1 MTEGAVS
8 DSPPEPDRADGLVEE
23 AQDARRKLGRV
34 HDPVFPVEIE
44 PAHRVEIEPAH
55 REILEQNVE
64 RFRRMEYS
72 RGEIVSRLMREFWIQ
87 PEEMPPEGHRIHW
100 KEFAALHV
108 RAVWPIMVR
117 EGIVDQSEMHI
128 LVSNGGCLD
137 EEPAGVDVA
146 LIGRDRDDDVIVEF
160 LPMEGVDPEEAEGHR
175 RYTAM
180 LIASR
185 AERGPH
191 PSRGLDRDCGS
202 TSNAYGPLRFNL
214 RLGIRPLQHWPRAD
228 RRTAGLV
235 TKQPLCVEGIGALG
249 RFKVYNKVDYVGIEL
264 ARDEVTIKGW
274 IVWLDED
281 SVAVVLRRPF
291 RGGCVCRT
299 ISKPDENGHLVNE
312 EGHLN
317 GYGLQ
322 VVVELLNQM
331 YEAAVAMDDR
341 ARDIKSAI
349 LTARLSMLSGRAP
362 IATSVDAQLR
372 AIWKAVPEPPFD
384 FDIAFFKSGLHAW
397 GKENPDYFEDGVW
410 WVD

>member
-1 MTEGAVS
+1 MRLA
-8 DSPPEPDRADGLVEE
+8 
-23 AQDARRKLGRV
+23 
-34 HDPVFPVEIE
+34 HDCLI
-44 PAHRVEIEPAH
+44 R
-55 REILEQNVE
+55 
-64 RFRRMEYS
+64 
-72 RGEIVSRLMREFWIQ
+72 
-87 PEEMPPEGHRIHW
+87 PEEMPWPEVHSIECKG
-100 KEFAALHV
+100 FAAVQV
-108 RAVWPIMVR
+108 RAAWPMVR

-128 LVSNGGCLD
+128 LVTNGGCLD
-137 EEPAGVDVA
+137 EEPEGVDVA
-146 LIGRDRDDDVIVEF
+146 LIGPDEDDGVIVEF

-175 RYTAM
+175 AYTAR
-180 LIASR
+180 LISSR
-185 AERGPH
+185 ADREPH
-191 PSRGLDRDCGS
+191 PWRGVERICRS

-264 ARDEVTIKGW
+264 ARGEVTIKGW

-317 GYGLQ
+317 GYGRQ

-331 YEAAVAMDDR
+331 YEAAVAMNDR
-341 ARDIKSAI
+341 ARDIESAI
-349 LTARLSMLSGRAP
+349 GTAYE
-362 IATSVDAQLR
+362 SVFTGGARHPPSADAGLR

-397 GKENPDYFEDGVW
+397 GKENPDYFKDGVW
-410 WVD
+410 WV